1 MSHPYSFKAT
11 NQPLFHA
18 NQQRLI
24 RAAQTLLTLAQTMT
38 QDNAQ
43 TRLTAL
49 THQLRTMESALDWM
63 DSLTVFNDDDDTE
76 TISDVLLPLL
86 QD

>member
-1 MSHPYSFKAT
+1 MQNPYSFKAT
-11 NQPLFHA
+11 NAPLFHA

-24 RAAQTLLTLAQTMT
+24 RAAQTALSLAQTMT

-49 THQLRTMESALDWM
+49 THQLRMMESAVDWM
-63 DSLTVFNDDDDTE
+63 DSLTVFNDTDDTQ
-76 TISDVLLPLL
+76 TIADVLLPLL
-86 QD
+86 ED